1 MSVALRRVPPAVR
14 PVPLAAGLA
23 ALALVGA
30 LALDPLEGLGFTS
43 HMLRHMLLVAVA
55 APLLVL
61 GAPALAGRL
70 GISPLVA
77 TVAEFAL
84 VWAWHVPALHDAA
97 RAAPV
102 PLAVEQASFLV
113 AGLLVWASV
122 LAPGREL
129 AGAGGLL
136 LTSMHMTLLGALI
149 CLAPAPLYLCTVA
162 PDAALDD
169 QRLGALVMLGLGTP
183 IYLVGGLAL
192 VHRALER

>member
-1 MSVALRRVPPAVR
+1 MSAVLPRPAAS
-14 PVPLAAGLA
+14 PLPLVAGLA
-23 ALALVGA
+23 ALVLVTA
-30 LALDPLEGLGFTS
+30 LALDPLDGLDFTS

-61 GAPALAGRL
+61 GAPMLAPHLR
-70 GISPLVA
+70 ISPLVA
-77 TVAEFAL
+77 TVVEFAL
-84 VWAWHVPALHDAA
+84 VWAWHAPALHDAA
-97 RAAPV
+97 RVAPV
-102 PLAVEQASFLV
+102 PLVVEQASFLA

-122 LAPGREL
+122 LVPGREL

-149 CLAPAPLYLCTVA
+149 CLAPEPLYLCTVA

-169 QRLGALVMLGLGTP
+169 QRLGALVMLGVGTP

-192 VHRALER
+192 VYRALEGR